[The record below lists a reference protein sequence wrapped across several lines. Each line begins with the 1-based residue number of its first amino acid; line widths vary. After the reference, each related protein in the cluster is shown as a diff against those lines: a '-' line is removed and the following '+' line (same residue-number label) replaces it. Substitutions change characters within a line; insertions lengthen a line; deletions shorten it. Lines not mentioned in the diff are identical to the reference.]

1 VVKKKATS
9 APRIAEEKPA
19 TLKDLLDP
27 AVLLKLK
34 AQAAEMKAEEED
46 RKEAERKRKEEAR
59 QTEQKRLENDFAHL
73 LENSSLDWKS
83 YK

>member
-1 VVKKKATS
+1 MAKKKAAST
-9 APRIAEEKPA
+9 PRVVEEKPA

-27 AVLLKLK
+27 AVLQKLK

-46 RKEAERKRKEEAR
+46 RKEAERKQKEEAR
-59 QTEQKRLENDFAHL
+59 LTEQKRLDNDFAHL

>member
-1 VVKKKATS
+1 MAKKKAS
-9 APRIAEEKPA
+9 APRAAEEKPA

-27 AVLLKLK
+27 AVLQKLK

-59 QTEQKRLENDFAHL
+59 LSELKRLENDFAHL